1 MTTGEGAKAPAITL
15 GTTVVLV
22 ATLALT
28 YIVSQFLRNS
38 VGVIAP
44 DLAAELNL
52 TAGEIGLLSS
62 SFFFAF
68 AGAQIPLG
76 MALDRYGPK
85 ACMLACA
92 GIAILG
98 ALMFA
103 WSTTAT
109 GLIAS
114 RVLMGIGSCCY
125 LMAPLALYA
134 RRFPADRF
142 TALAGIQL
150 GLGTLGT
157 LLATAPLA
165 YSTAAIGWRLT
176 FVAVA
181 GAMLLAGFLVGV
193 VVREDGLAETGKRE
207 TVRETLAG
215 FGEAL
220 RTTSV
225 TALFVLQLASYSS
238 FVLVA
243 GLWGGPYLTHVYG
256 FTLSERGNMLL
267 VSVLAQIVGMIL
279 WGQADRFI
287 PSYKL
292 PVLAGASLTS
302 ATLACAAI
310 FGKLSLAGLF
320 VFFIAIGLF
329 SAYVSVLIAHGKAL
343 FPHRLVGRGL
353 TILNLGTMG
362 GGFLSQTVSGY
373 VIDLFPSQGGV
384 YPLAAYQTV
393 FGLQAAFGFAAC
405 AVYMTA
411 RDPRRDG

>member
-1 MTTGEGAKAPAITL
+1 MTTGEGVKPPAMAA
-15 GTTVVLV
+15 GATVLLV

-44 DLAAELNL
+44 NLAAELNL

-62 SFFFAF
+62 TFFFAF

-92 GIAILG
+92 GIAALG
-98 ALMFA
+98 ALLFA

-176 FVAVA
+176 FVGVA
-181 GAMLLAGFLVGV
+181 GMMLLAGALVGV
-193 VVREDGLAETGKRE
+193 VVRDDGVARTESKETL
-207 TVRETLAG
+207 RETLAG
-215 FGEAL
+215 LGEAL
-220 RTTSV
+220 RTSSV
-225 TALFVLQLASYSS
+225 AALFVMQLASYSS

-256 FTLSERGNMLL
+256 YTLAERGNMLL
-267 VSVLAQIVGMIL
+267 LSVIAQIVGMLL
-279 WGQADRFI
+279 WGQADRLVQ
-287 PSYKL
+287 SYKL
-292 PVLAGASLTS
+292 PVIAGALLTAATLAGA
-302 ATLACAAI
+302 A
-310 FGKLSLAGLF
+310 LAGKMPPAALVLF
-320 VFFIAIGLF
+320 FVAIGLF
-329 SAYVSVLIAHGKAL
+329 SAYVSVLIAHGRAL
-343 FPHRLVGRGL
+343 FPSRLVGRGL
-353 TILNLGTMG
+353 TVLNLGTMG
-362 GGFLSQTVSGY
+362 GGFLSQTASGY
-373 VIDLFPSQGGV
+373 VIDLFPAQGGI
-384 YPLAAYQTV
+384 YPLSAYQTV
-393 FGLQAAFGFAAC
+393 FGLQAAFGFLAC
-405 AVYMTA
+405 LFYMTS
-411 RDPRRDG
+411 RDPHRGG

>member
-1 MTTGEGAKAPAITL
+1 MTTGEGAKPPGMATGAIVL
-15 GTTVVLV
+15 LV

-44 DLAAELNL
+44 NLAAELNL

-62 SFFFAF
+62 TFFFAF

-92 GIAILG
+92 GIAALG
-98 ALMFA
+98 ALLFA

-150 GLGTLGT
+150 GLGTLGA

-165 YSTAAIGWRLT
+165 YSTAAVGWRLT
-176 FVAVA
+176 FVGVA
-181 GAMLLAGFLVGV
+181 GMMLLAGALVGV
-193 VVREDGLAETGKRE
+193 VVRDDGMARTERKETL
-207 TVRETLAG
+207 RETLAG
-215 FGEAL
+215 LGEAL
-220 RTTSV
+220 RTPSV
-225 TALFVLQLASYSS
+225 AALFVMQLASYSS

-256 FTLSERGNMLL
+256 FTLAERGNMLL
-267 VSVLAQIVGMIL
+267 LSVVAQIVGMLL
-279 WGQADRFI
+279 WGQADRLVQ
-287 PSYKL
+287 SYKL
-292 PVLAGASLTS
+292 PVIAGALLTAATLAGA
-302 ATLACAAI
+302 A
-310 FGKLSLAGLF
+310 LAGKMPPAALVLF
-320 VFFIAIGLF
+320 FVAIGLF
-329 SAYVSVLIAHGKAL
+329 SAYVSVLIAHGRAL
-343 FPHRLVGRGL
+343 FPSRLVGRGL
-353 TILNLGTMG
+353 TVLNLGTMG
-362 GGFLSQTVSGY
+362 GGFLSQTASGY
-373 VIDLFPSQGGV
+373 VIDLFPAQGGI

-393 FGLQAAFGFAAC
+393 FGLQAAFGFLAC
-405 AVYMTA
+405 LFYMTS
-411 RDPRRDG
+411 RDPRRGG

>member
-1 MTTGEGAKAPAITL
+1 MTTGEGVKPPAMAA
-15 GTTVVLV
+15 GATVLLV

-44 DLAAELNL
+44 NLAAELNL

-62 SFFFAF
+62 TFFFAF

-92 GIAILG
+92 GIAALG
-98 ALMFA
+98 ALLFA

-176 FVAVA
+176 FVGVA
-181 GAMLLAGFLVGV
+181 GMMLLAGALVGV
-193 VVREDGLAETGKRE
+193 VVRDDGVARTESKETL
-207 TVRETLAG
+207 RETLAG
-215 FGEAL
+215 LGEAL
-220 RTTSV
+220 RTPSV
-225 TALFVLQLASYSS
+225 AALFVMQLASYSS

-256 FTLSERGNMLL
+256 YTLAERGNMLL
-267 VSVLAQIVGMIL
+267 LSVIAQIVGMLL
-279 WGQADRFI
+279 WGQADRLVQ
-287 PSYKL
+287 SYKL
-292 PVLAGASLTS
+292 PVIAGALLTAATLAGA
-302 ATLACAAI
+302 A
-310 FGKLSLAGLF
+310 LAGKMPPAALVLF
-320 VFFIAIGLF
+320 FVGIGLF
-329 SAYVSVLIAHGKAL
+329 SAYVSVLIAHGRAL
-343 FPHRLVGRGL
+343 FPSRLVGRGL
-353 TILNLGTMG
+353 TVLNLGTMG
-362 GGFLSQTVSGY
+362 GGFLSQTASGY
-373 VIDLFPSQGGV
+373 VIDLFPAQGGI

-393 FGLQAAFGFAAC
+393 FGLQAAFGFLAC
-405 AVYMTA
+405 LFYMTS
-411 RDPRRDG
+411 RDPHRGG